1 MIILKIDDLIDD
13 EERHRN
19 LIFHRYSDS
28 YTFISKL
35 PFLQYNPKFSLQI
48 HVSLS
53 MEVDSI
59 PNGSATET
67 AMPNATAAAATIT
80 PAPSN
85 FTGLAESLKLEHQF
99 LRVPFEHY
107 KKTIRANH
115 RVAEKEVSAVISSVT
130 EAADRD
136 NMSTE
141 EAVHHFNSLVSR
153 LQGLKRKVVDSR
165 FSPFFLFK
173 FIFLNILLCNC
184 FSEGQSSDG
193 NLIFRMFLLL
203 YS

>member
-1 MIILKIDDLIDD
+1 
-13 EERHRN
+13 
-19 LIFHRYSDS
+19 
-28 YTFISKL
+28 
-35 PFLQYNPKFSLQI
+35 
-48 HVSLS
+48 

-67 AMPNATAAAATIT
+67 DMPNAAAAATIT
-80 PAPSN
+80 PTPSN

-165 FSPFFLFK
+165 FSPFLFE

-184 FSEGQSSDG
+184 CSEGQSSDG
-193 NLIFRMFLLL
+193 NLLFRMFLLP